1 MYACFSLAMRSV
13 SPMPWP
19 VERYQ
24 SPSGVTPAASQS
36 FSSFLLVP
44 DSSPRET
51 NTPCDS
57 ATAANA
63 SEAVSAPAMPAGS
76 SRGPATTK

>member
-1 MYACFSLAMRSV
+1 
-13 SPMPWP
+13 MPCP

-51 NTPCDS
+51 NVLRDS
-57 ATAANA
+57 AIAANA
-63 SEAVSAPAMPAGS
+63 SEAVSAREMPAGS
-76 SRGPATTK
+76 SSGPAITK